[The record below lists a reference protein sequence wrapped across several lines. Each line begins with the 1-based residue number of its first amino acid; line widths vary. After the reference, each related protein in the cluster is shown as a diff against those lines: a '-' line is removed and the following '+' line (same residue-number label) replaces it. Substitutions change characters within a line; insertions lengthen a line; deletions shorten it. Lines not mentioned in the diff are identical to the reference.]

1 MPELLTLRSSW
12 RGAIGV
18 DREARMIRG
27 MVLAEAGPLKSGR
40 GEFDEQALDQVA
52 ELINAAGGVD
62 SHLGHGHVFGQDPGT
77 FLGVLTDAVVDRSP
91 KPARIR
97 GNLTFSKAASMS
109 PSGDLA
115 AYVMQLADE
124 RPQSISSSLVL
135 FADLET
141 RPPLKRGGKNV
152 DQLPLLRPLE
162 VRGSDIVTRGDA
174 VNRLLSADPEEV
186 EEEEIED
193 TDVYDCWG
201 ARKRLLQT
209 RLSVVRFR

>member
-1 MPELLTLRSSW
+1 
-12 RGAIGV
+12 
-18 DREARMIRG
+18 MIRG

-40 GEFDEQALDQVA
+40 GEFDEAALERVA
-52 ELINAAGGVD
+52 ELINASGGVD

-77 FLGVLTDAVVDRSP
+77 FLGVLTDAEVDRSP

-135 FADLET
+135 YADLET
-141 RPPLKRGGKNV
+141 RPPLKRAGKNV
-152 DQLPLLRPLE
+152 EQLPLLRPLE

-174 VNRLLSADPEEV
+174 VNKLLSADPEEV
-186 EEEEIED
+186 DDEEIDD
-193 TDVYDCWG
+193 TDEYDCWPQ
-201 ARKRLLQT
+201 RRRLLT
-209 RLSVVRFR
+209 VRLNLVRSR